1 MEIYKITKP
10 EEKTLLRGLSQKQ
23 AYQLEKEILLLLE
36 KNFKCV
42 CGQNTYHFPK
52 IVSFLDTKYRLKLT
66 NCGHSLDKIREKIK
80 ISNKNEQIKCIVT
93 NLKKSNIQHLD
104 MVLSGKNICLDTN
117 GTLSVIDFDIASIK
131 KSFLST
137 QIQDRFEMYTN
148 QKTKEWYCKTGN
160 LKHFPP
166 QYTEEKVI
174 DYYNFLTERL
184 QEILR
189 NF

>member
-1 MEIYKITKP
+1 MEIFKITKP
-10 EEKTLLRGLSQKQ
+10 KKKTFLRGLSQKQ
-23 AYQLEKEILLLLE
+23 AYLLEKEILLLLE

-52 IVSFLDTKYRLKLT
+52 IVSFLDPKYRLKLT
-66 NCGHSLDKIREKIK
+66 NCGHSLDKIREIIK
-80 ISNKNEQIKCIVT
+80 IPNKDEQIKCIVM

-104 MVLSGKNICLDTN
+104 MVRSGKNICLNTN

-137 QIQDRFEMYTN
+137 EIQDRFEMYTN
-148 QKTKEWYCKTGN
+148 QKTKEWFYETGN
-160 LKHFPP
+160 SKLAP
-166 QYTEEKVI
+166 QYTNKKI
-174 DYYNFLTERL
+174 TDYYSFLTERL
-184 QEILR
+184 KEILR

>member
-1 MEIYKITKP
+1 MEIYKITKS
-10 EEKTLLRGLSQKQ
+10 EEKTILRGLSQKQ

-52 IVSFLDTKYRLKLT
+52 IVSSLDTKYRLKLT

-104 MVLSGKNICLDTN
+104 MVLSGKNICLNTN
-117 GTLSVIDFDIASIK
+117 GILSVIDFDIASIK
-131 KSFLST
+131 EDFLST
-137 QIQDRFEMYTN
+137 ELKDRFEIFTN
-148 QKTKEWYCKTGN
+148 QKTKEWFYETGN
-160 LKHFPP
+160 LKLAP
-166 QYTEEKVI
+166 QFTNKKI
-174 DYYNFLTERL
+174 TDYYSVLTETL
-184 QEILR
+184 QKILH